1 MLWRLVD
8 RVTGRMRRA
17 HRIGRT
23 ITLRIRFGDLT
34 RVTRS
39 HSLPMPTSA
48 TAPVHAT
55 AGALL
60 DAAWPTIE
68 ARGISLLGL
77 SVGNLVDDHAV
88 QLSLPFER
96 AGSDRVDDVVD
107 AIRDRFG
114 NTAVQRATILR
125 GDPGIQLPMLPD

>member
-1 MLWRLVD
+1 
-8 RVTGRMRRA
+8 MRRA
-17 HRIGRT
+17 HRVGRT
-23 ITLRIRFGDLT
+23 ITLRIRFDDLT

-48 TAPVHAT
+48 TAAVHAT

-77 SVGNLVDDHAV
+77 SVGNLADDQAV
-88 QLSLPFER
+88 QLALPFER
-96 AGSDRVDDVVD
+96 AASDRVDDVVD

-114 NTAVQRATILR
+114 NAAVQRSTTLR